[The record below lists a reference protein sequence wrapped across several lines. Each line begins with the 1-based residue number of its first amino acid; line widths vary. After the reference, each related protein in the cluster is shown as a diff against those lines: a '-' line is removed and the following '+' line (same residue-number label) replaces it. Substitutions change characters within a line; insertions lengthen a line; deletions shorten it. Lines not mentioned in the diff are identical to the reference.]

1 MSSAQRETRDAR
13 ERPALLV
20 ASSRSR
26 ARRAPRPASRSP
38 RAQVE
43 SDAKRRA
50 SLPAALAATLAPH
63 MSAEWATTSTNTTDG
78 ALALL
83 DATERETQP
92 APHRLPAH
100 RHILI
105 VEDDPLIAGVMRNA
119 LELEGEAA
127 WDVRL
132 AGEGLRALELARAAA
147 PDVVL
152 LDVRLPG
159 LDSAEV
165 YRRLR
170 ANPRTRRAIVLF
182 LTAGTTLDLVR
193 RGIEDGLFLRK
204 PFDVRELVRI
214 VRALLEA

>member
-1 MSSAQRETRDAR
+1 MSSARRDTRPAQ
-13 ERPALLV
+13 ERPAVL
-20 ASSRSR
+20 ATASRSR
-26 ARRAPRPASRSP
+26 ARRASRPAPRSP
-38 RAQVE
+38 RAQVASAPE
-43 SDAKRRA
+43 WRA
-50 SLPAALAATLAPH
+50 SA
-63 MSAEWATTSTNTTDG
+63 NTTDG

-83 DATERETQP
+83 DATATETQP
-92 APHRLPAH
+92 ALRRLPAH
-100 RHILI
+100 RRILI
-105 VEDDPLIAGVMRNA
+105 VGVDPLVAGVMRNA
-119 LELEGEAA
+119 LELEGDAA

-132 AGEGLRALELARAAA
+132 AAEGARALELARAAS

-165 YRRLR
+165 NRRLR

-193 RGIEDGLFLRK
+193 RGIEDGVFLRK
-204 PFDVRELVRI
+204 PFDVLELARI

>member
-1 MSSAQRETRDAR
+1 MSSAQRETRDAQK
-13 ERPALLV
+13 RPAVLV
-20 ASSRSR
+20 AAPRSR
-26 ARRAPRPASRSP
+26 ARRASRPAPCSP
-38 RAQVE
+38 RAQVASAPE
-43 SDAKRRA
+43 WRA
-50 SLPAALAATLAPH
+50 
-63 MSAEWATTSTNTTDG
+63 STNTTDG

-83 DATERETQP
+83 DATATETQP
-92 APHRLPAH
+92 ALRRLPAQ

-105 VEDDPLIAGVMRNA
+105 VEDDPLVAGVMRNT
-119 LELEGEAA
+119 LELEGDAA

-132 AGEGLRALELARAAA
+132 AAEGAHALELARAAA

-170 ANPRTRRAIVLF
+170 ANPRTRGAIVLF

-193 RGIEDGLFLRK
+193 RGIEDGVFLRK
-204 PFDVRELVRI
+204 PFDVRELARI
-214 VRALLEA
+214 VRALLDA

>member
-13 ERPALLV
+13 ERPAMLV
-20 ASSRSR
+20 ASPHSR
-26 ARRAPRPASRSP
+26 ARRASRPAPRSP
-38 RAQVE
+38 RTQVASAPE
-43 SDAKRRA
+43 WRA
-50 SLPAALAATLAPH
+50 S
-63 MSAEWATTSTNTTDG
+63 TNATDG

-83 DATERETQP
+83 DTVETETQP
-92 APHRLPAH
+92 ALRRLPAH

-105 VEDDPLIAGVMRNA
+105 VEDDPLVAGVMRNA
-119 LELEGEAA
+119 LEIEGDAA

-132 AGEGLRALELARAAA
+132 AAEGARALELAHAAA

-159 LDSAEV
+159 LDGAEV

-193 RGIEDGLFLRK
+193 RGIEDGVFLRK
-204 PFDVRELVRI
+204 PFDVRELVHI

>member
-1 MSSAQRETRDAR
+1 MSSARRDTRPAQ
-13 ERPALLV
+13 ERPAVLV
-20 ASSRSR
+20 ASPRSR
-26 ARRAPRPASRSP
+26 ARRASRPAPRSP
-38 RAQVE
+38 RAQV
-43 SDAKRRA
+43 A
-50 SLPAALAATLAPH
+50 SAP
-63 MSAEWATTSTNTTDG
+63 EWQASTNTTDG

-83 DATERETQP
+83 DTTTTETQP
-92 APHRLPAH
+92 ALRRVPAH

-105 VEDDPLIAGVMRNA
+105 VEDDPLVAGVMRNT
-119 LELEGEAA
+119 LELEGDAA

-132 AGEGLRALELARAAA
+132 ATEGARALELARAAA

-204 PFDVRELVRI
+204 PFDVRELARI

>member
-1 MSSAQRETRDAR
+1 MSSARRDT
-13 ERPALLV
+13 RPAQEPPAVLV
-20 ASSRSR
+20 ASPRSR
-26 ARRAPRPASRSP
+26 ARRASRPAPCSP
-38 RAQVE
+38 RAQV
-43 SDAKRRA
+43 A
-50 SLPAALAATLAPH
+50 SAP
-63 MSAEWATTSTNTTDG
+63 EWQASTNTTDG

-83 DATERETQP
+83 DTTTTETQP
-92 APHRLPAH
+92 ALRRVPAH

-105 VEDDPLIAGVMRNA
+105 VEDDPLVAGVMRNT
-119 LELEGEAA
+119 LELEGDAA

-132 AGEGLRALELARAAA
+132 ATEGARALELARAAA

-204 PFDVRELVRI
+204 PFDVRELARI

>member
-20 ASSRSR
+20 ASPRSR
-26 ARRAPRPASRSP
+26 ARRARRLAPRSP
-38 RAQVE
+38 RAQVASAPE
-43 SDAKRRA
+43 WRA
-50 SLPAALAATLAPH
+50 
-63 MSAEWATTSTNTTDG
+63 STNTTDG

-83 DATERETQP
+83 DATETETQP
-92 APHRLPAH
+92 ALHRLPAQ

-105 VEDDPLIAGVMRNA
+105 VEDDPLVAGVMRNA
-119 LELEGEAA
+119 LELEGDAA

-132 AGEGLRALELARAAA
+132 AAEGARALELARAAA

>member
-1 MSSAQRETRDAR
+1 MSSAERDTRNSQ
-13 ERPALLV
+13 EHPALLV
-20 ASSRSR
+20 AAPRTR
-26 ARRAPRPASRSP
+26 ARRVPRPAPRSP
-38 RAQVE
+38 RIQVASAPE
-43 SDAKRRA
+43 WRA
-50 SLPAALAATLAPH
+50 
-63 MSAEWATTSTNTTDG
+63 STNTTDG

-83 DATERETQP
+83 DATQTETQP
-92 APHRLPAH
+92 ALRRLPTH

-105 VEDDPLIAGVMRNA
+105 VEDDPLVAGVMRNA
-119 LELEGEAA
+119 LEIEGDAA

-132 AGEGLRALELARAAA
+132 ATEGARALELARTAT

-193 RGIEDGLFLRK
+193 RGIEDGVFLRK